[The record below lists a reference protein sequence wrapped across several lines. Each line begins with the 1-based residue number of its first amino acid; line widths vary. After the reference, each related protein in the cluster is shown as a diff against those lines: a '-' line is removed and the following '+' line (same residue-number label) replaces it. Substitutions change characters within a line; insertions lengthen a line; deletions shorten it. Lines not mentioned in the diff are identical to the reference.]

1 MQLSQPIL
9 LRLSLDTQD
18 LPCSSCQEKIRCM
31 RTSKLS
37 PQLIRTD
44 GTLTMLC
51 MPPVGFHL
59 FWWDIICFVGRHLC
73 FVGCP
78 PVFGGGGEGGHLFL
92 VVGHPCSVGG
102 STRVLRKVHLSFV
115 GAEVR
120 PQRSAAEV
128 RRELEA
134 REEARN
140 HVKLIWRALAAMA
153 SGELASA
160 SLHKTI
166 IIIIIIYLLVCTA
179 LYCAHH
185 TDYIVH
191 TMLQILN
198 SLLTFKLVQFLYI
211 YIYMRSHPRM
221 LKHTVLNN
229 NSSENDFLRCFLKT
243 GTPRNK

>member
-1 MQLSQPIL
+1 M
-9 LRLSLDTQD
+9 
-18 LPCSSCQEKIRCM
+18 
-31 RTSKLS
+31 
-37 PQLIRTD
+37 
-44 GTLTMLC
+44 
-51 MPPVGFHL
+51 
-59 FWWDIICFVGRHLC
+59 
-73 FVGCP
+73 
-78 PVFGGGGEGGHLFL
+78 
-92 VVGHPCSVGG
+92 
-102 STRVLRKVHLSFV
+102 

-128 RRELEA
+128 RQELEA

-166 IIIIIIYLLVCTA
+166 IIIIIIIYLLVCTA

-191 TMLQILN
+191 TMLQILS

-211 YIYMRSHPRM
+211 YIYEVTTQDVETYRF
-221 LKHTVLNN
+221 K
-229 NSSENDFLRCFLKT
+229 
-243 GTPRNK
+243 